1 MRKQFINQLNKHR
14 ELLGVPIPDVRISL
28 YLRLR
33 EIFGIS
39 LRNQLLKSTVDTIK
53 KRRWP

>member
-1 MRKQFINQLNKHR
+1 MRKQFISQLNKHR